1 MSALFHSY
9 LCGRNAAEWLIDM
22 EHRHI
27 PSQANG
33 EPLSKKAIFLRG
45 EDSFLK
51 DVWYGRCAVCGE
63 FIRPPK
69 LWYWLRNG
77 LIYLLAVPFAL
88 VVGRMLAN
96 TTPDNVVR
104 HYLFTIFNCMVMLVI
119 SKLLSNASL
128 ALGRWQSFPEGS
140 KGEKL
145 YQRNGRKRER
155 VFWVRAAVAWLFA
168 AASFAFLFFSRFWFA
183 HF

>member
-1 MSALFHSY
+1 
-9 LCGRNAAEWLIDM
+9 M

-27 PSQANG
+27 PSLENAV
-33 EPLSKKAIFLRG
+33 PLSKKEIIFRG

-51 DVWYGRCAVCGE
+51 DVWYGRCAVCGK

-69 LWYWLRNG
+69 LWYWLRSG
-77 LIYLLAVPFAL
+77 LIYLLAVPVVLVFAW
-88 VVGRMLAN
+88 MFSQ
-96 TTPDNVVR
+96 TTQSNVV
-104 HYLFTIFNCMVMLVI
+104 YYYFINLFNLSVLLVTA
-119 SKLLSNASL
+119 KLLLNISL
-128 ALGRWQSFPEGS
+128 AFGRWQSFPEGV

-168 AASFAFLFFSRFWFA
+168 AASLAFLFFSRFWFA

>member
-1 MSALFHSY
+1 
-9 LCGRNAAEWLIDM
+9 M
-22 EHRHI
+22 EHCHI

-77 LIYLLAVPFAL
+77 LIYLLAVPFVL
-88 VVGRMLAN
+88 VFAWMFSQ
-96 TTPDNVVR
+96 TTRSNVV
-104 HYLFTIFNCMVMLVI
+104 YYYFINLFNLSVLLVI
-119 SKLLSNASL
+119 AKLLPNISL
-128 ALGRWQSFPEGS
+128 AFGRWQSFPEGV

-145 YQRNGRKRER
+145 YQRNDRKQRKS
-155 VFWVRAAVAWLFA
+155 FGILTLILWLYMAATLAL
-168 AASFAFLFFSRFWFA
+168 LFFGPFWFGR
-183 HF
+183 